1 MVQSSKIQYAG
12 EFNIKKCE
20 LITHSGNKFDLT
32 QTLVEVN
39 IYENLMSNSINAN
52 ISFTDDK
59 DAITFFPIVGNEY
72 VKLEIET
79 PESTNSASINFRKH
93 VFVVYKILQKVDIQQ
108 ASLISL
114 SLTTNEMFSN
124 LRKRV
129 SQSYSGAYS
138 EMVEKIFRDK
148 NYLNSKKQ
156 LNLEDTVGGHSLIV
170 PNMHPFAAINMIAQ
184 RSFSKNNTSSY
195 LFYETTKSYNFRT
208 LESLFEQGSVFSF
221 VVGEGGDYQDGKVN
235 PMIANLHQVEKNE
248 IISNN
253 DILTNTKLGIYS
265 SKMIVHD
272 IYNKNFSVKT
282 FSYKDEFDKKVD
294 IENLGGSKGHPLFP
308 VNSILDEDNNKIS
321 DFSDANLTVQST
333 SADGNIFAT
342 STYPNHRTPYGKT
355 NPKED
360 ILNRFSKIALLNNG
374 VKHFLEVVGNTVLE
388 VGQIIT
394 LKIPKNQTHEK
405 FYDEK
410 LSGNYMITELHH
422 FFSEGGD
429 RKHRIGMTIVKDSI
443 KDGYPDALPKMPKG
457 RGATKKL

>member
-1 MVQSSKIQYAG
+1 M
-12 EFNIKKCE
+12 
-20 LITHSGNKFDLT
+20 
-32 QTLVEVN
+32 
-39 IYENLMSNSINAN
+39 M
-52 ISFTDDK
+52 
-59 DAITFFPIVGNEY
+59 
-72 VKLEIET
+72 
-79 PESTNSASINFRKH
+79 
-93 VFVVYKILQKVDIQQ
+93 
-108 ASLISL
+108 
-114 SLTTNEMFSN
+114 
-124 LRKRV
+124 
-129 SQSYSGAYS
+129 
-138 EMVEKIFRDK
+138 
-148 NYLNSKKQ
+148 
-156 LNLEDTVGGHSLIV
+156 
-170 PNMHPFAAINMIAQ
+170 
-184 RSFSKNNTSSY
+184 
-195 LFYETTKSYNFRT
+195 
-208 LESLFEQGSVFSF
+208 
-221 VVGEGGDYQDGKVN
+221 
-235 PMIANLHQVEKNE
+235 ANLHQVEKNE

-294 IENLGGSKGHPLFP
+294 IENLGGGKGHPLFP

>member
-1 MVQSSKIQYAG
+1 
-12 EFNIKKCE
+12 
-20 LITHSGNKFDLT
+20 
-32 QTLVEVN
+32 
-39 IYENLMSNSINAN
+39 
-52 ISFTDDK
+52 
-59 DAITFFPIVGNEY
+59 
-72 VKLEIET
+72 
-79 PESTNSASINFRKH
+79 
-93 VFVVYKILQKVDIQQ
+93 
-108 ASLISL
+108 
-114 SLTTNEMFSN
+114 
-124 LRKRV
+124 
-129 SQSYSGAYS
+129 
-138 EMVEKIFRDK
+138 
-148 NYLNSKKQ
+148 
-156 LNLEDTVGGHSLIV
+156 
-170 PNMHPFAAINMIAQ
+170 
-184 RSFSKNNTSSY
+184 
-195 LFYETTKSYNFRT
+195 
-208 LESLFEQGSVFSF
+208 
-221 VVGEGGDYQDGKVN
+221 
-235 PMIANLHQVEKNE
+235 
-248 IISNN
+248 
-253 DILTNTKLGIYS
+253 
-265 SKMIVHD
+265 MIVHD

>member
-1 MVQSSKIQYAG
+1 MVLDQECQRKVVKRLSQG
-12 EFNIKKCE
+12 EGKKE
-20 LITHSGNKFDLT
+20 EKSYQLNDI
-32 QTLVEVN
+32 
-39 IYENLMSNSINAN
+39 
-52 ISFTDDK
+52 DK
-59 DAITFFPIVGNEY
+59 
-72 VKLEIET
+72 
-79 PESTNSASINFRKH
+79 
-93 VFVVYKILQKVDIQQ
+93 
-108 ASLISL
+108 
-114 SLTTNEMFSN
+114 
-124 LRKRV
+124 LRKR
-129 SQSYSGAYS
+129 S
-138 EMVEKIFRDK
+138 EFLDLRK
-148 NYLNSKKQ
+148 NC
-156 LNLEDTVGGHSLIV
+156 I
-170 PNMHPFAAINMIAQ
+170 
-184 RSFSKNNTSSY
+184 TSH
-195 LFYETTKSYNFRT
+195 
-208 LESLFEQGSVFSF
+208 
-221 VVGEGGDYQDGKVN
+221 GKT
-235 PMIANLHQVEKNE
+235 